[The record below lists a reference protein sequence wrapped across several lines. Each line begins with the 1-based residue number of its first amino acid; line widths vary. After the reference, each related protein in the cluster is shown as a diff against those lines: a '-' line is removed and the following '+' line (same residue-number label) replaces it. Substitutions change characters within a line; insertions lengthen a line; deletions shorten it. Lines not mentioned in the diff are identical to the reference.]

1 MFEMMKVCYQLTIVA
16 LIIASCRAAHNC
28 TSFNDKNHGFGCEL
42 RNVVPQG
49 ENLEISMMAKDDTNK
64 TENDVVW
71 VQIRDSQFDN
81 LPKGVF
87 EKFSSMEKIMIIAST
102 GFQNLE
108 TSYFDKK
115 IKLVLMKNTDLEVI
129 GEKSFEGLNDLK
141 TLSLNYNKVR
151 KVHKLA
157 FRDLVNLEKIEM
169 VFNQIEMLDDDTF
182 VNNVNLKLVL
192 LYNNQLKVISG
203 SLFAKNINIESLQL
217 QNNAISQIEKGFHTN
232 LKSLTRADFSSN
244 ACLSEN
250 IQLTR
255 FLQWSSHQF
264 KFKDCFSNYALMKG
278 TNEAINTVNTKIEN
292 LETKIAGAVERV
304 NNDMSVLEG
313 KLGNSSALEDFK
325 TNLLSFFEADRK
337 QFTKNYQ
344 SDLNNI
350 TSQVRTE
357 MIAEMEKTV
366 RDGLSETQATMQ
378 EKLVSHDF
386 NDFHSEFSG
395 KFTFIY
401 CVLFVIICFGCAT
414 TFVIFQK
421 LKIFPMLSYHHNDGR
436 KLIDADV

>member
-1 MFEMMKVCYQLTIVA
+1 MMKVCYQLTIVA

-42 RNVVPQG
+42 KNVVPQG
-49 ENLEISMMAKDDTNK
+49 ENLEISMMARDDTNR

-87 EKFSSMEKIMIIAST
+87 ETFINMEKIMIIAST
-102 GFQNLE
+102 GFQRLE

-115 IKLVLMKNTDLEVI
+115 IKLVLMKNTDLEVL
-129 GEKSFEGLNDLK
+129 GEKSFEGLNNLK
-141 TLSLNYNKVR
+141 TLSLNYNKVK

-169 VFNQIEMLDDDTF
+169 VFNQIDSLDDDTF

-203 SLFAKNINIESLQL
+203 SLFAKNVILESLQL
-217 QNNAISQIEKGFHTN
+217 QNNAISQIEKGFQTN
-232 LKSLTRADFSSN
+232 LKMLMRADFSSN
-244 ACLSEN
+244 TCLSEN
-250 IQLTR
+250 IQLSR
-255 FLQWSSHQF
+255 FVQWSSHQY
-264 KFKDCFSNYALMKG
+264 KFKDCFNNYALMKG
-278 TNEAINTVNTKIEN
+278 TNDAIGSVNTKLDD

-304 NNDMSVLEG
+304 NNDMTVLEG

-337 QFTKNYQ
+337 QFEKNYE

-350 TSQVRTE
+350 TSQVRTQ
-357 MIAEMEKTV
+357 MMTEMEKTV

-378 EKLVSHDF
+378 EKLVSNDF
-386 NDFHSEFSG
+386 DDFHSQFSR

-401 CVLFVIICFGCAT
+401 CVLFVMICFGCAT

-421 LKIFPMLSYHHNDGR
+421 LKIFPMLSYHHSDGR
-436 KLIDADV
+436 KLIDPDV